1 MKKIYESIPDIK
13 NKIIITS
20 GYMGSGS
27 TAITNLIS
35 EIDGY
40 NALNNDFEYVFLHC
54 PNGLFDLEDKLLH
67 GNNILRSD
75 EAIHSFLVCMCDL
88 FDKKHYW
95 VGNYKEYVSEKFLEY
110 VNEFIHDLVTEEL
123 NDEWAFWYYKEN
135 PTTKILLKRI
145 LRKIIYK
152 ISFGKIILPYP
163 VTYKGQKFAYP
174 NPEEF
179 YNSAKIFLSKIYK
192 DMGIEKN
199 NLVLDQLLLPH
210 NLFRIKNYFDE
221 NVLVFVVE
229 RDPRDVFLLNKYF
242 WIKQQV
248 AVSFPT
254 DVIKFCKMYKAVK
267 KIEKKFIDSRVYR
280 IKFEDLIYQYD
291 KTINKIYDV
300 LEVCPDAHLYK
311 KKIFNPDVSINNTQ
325 IFLLNEEYSKEANY
339 ITENLQEYIYEFPSK
354 DFVNRNLENVF

>member
-1 MKKIYESIPDIK
+1 ME

-40 NALNNDFEYVFLHC
+40 NAINNDFEYVFLHC
-54 PNGLFDLEDKLLH
+54 PNGLFDLEDKLLY
-67 GNNILRSD
+67 GNNALRSD
-75 EAIHSFLVCMCDL
+75 EAIHSFLKCMNDL

-95 VGNYKEYVSEKFLEY
+95 VGNYKEHISEKFLKY
-110 VNEFIHDLVTEEL
+110 VNEFIFDLGTQKL
-123 NDEWAFWYYKEN
+123 NDKWAFWYYKEN

-152 ISFGKIILPYP
+152 ISLGNIILPQP
-163 VTYKGQKFAYP
+163 FLYKGEMFAYP
-174 NPEEF
+174 KPEEF
-179 YNSAKIFLSKIYK
+179 YNSAKKFLNKIYK

-210 NLFRIKNYFDE
+210 NLFRVKNYFNE
-221 NVLVFVVE
+221 NVRIFVVE

-242 WIKQQV
+242 WIKQQL

-254 DVIKFCKMYKAVK
+254 DVVKFCKMFRSIKQ
-267 KIEKKFIDSRVYR
+267 IEKKVTDSRIYR

-291 KTINKIYDV
+291 KTVNKIYDA
-300 LEVCPDAHLYK
+300 LEVDANMHLHK
-311 KKIFNPDVSINNTQ
+311 EKIFNPDVSINNTQ
-325 IFLLNEEYSKEANY
+325 IFLLNKKYLREADY
-339 ITENLQEYIYEFPSK
+339 IAENLKEYIYQFPSK
-354 DFVNRNLENVF
+354 RYINRNLKNIF